1 MRTLPNICL
10 KLSNVLV
17 QGGGIDLNESSGVS
31 GYYVIGDSRVFQEH
45 VFHN

>member
-17 QGGGIDLNESSGVS
+17 QGRGIDLNESSGES
-31 GYYVIGDSRVFQEH
+31 VIGDSHVFQEH